1 MLSASDCEFTET
13 SVLDWRRD
21 AEMLHSAVEELKGS
35 SSRQTITQ
43 GAQQAVAA
51 VSVLKELSELHEL
64 RGKLHDLPLTVEG
77 THGVSLFCARQ
88 AHSQRSATRNPNV
101 TARVTRTQAQNRR
114 SVSVA
119 FLTDHP
125 LPSCP

>member
-64 RGKLHDLPLTVEG
+64 RGKLHDLPLTVEELTG
-77 THGVSLFCARQ
+77 FIVLRQ
-88 AHSQRSATRNPNV
+88 TGALPAKCNTEPQRDSE
-101 TARVTRTQAQNRR
+101 VTRTQAQNRR